1 MRYGKTLAAAT
12 AGLALLSSDS
22 GSLSVESGERLVARQ
37 LGTIENMPSLQVSA
51 RHTAPVQ
58 LLSRQPARFIF

>member
-22 GSLSVESGERLVARQ
+22 GSLSMDSGERLVMREP
-37 LGTIENMPSLQVSA
+37 GEGVPSIQVSA
-51 RHTAPVQ
+51 RHTTPVQ
-58 LLSRQPARFIF
+58 LLPRQPTRYIF